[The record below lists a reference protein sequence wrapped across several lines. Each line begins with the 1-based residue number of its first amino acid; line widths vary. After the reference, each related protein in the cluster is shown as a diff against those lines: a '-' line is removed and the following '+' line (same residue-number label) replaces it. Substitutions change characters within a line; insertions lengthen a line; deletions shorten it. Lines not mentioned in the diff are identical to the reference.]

1 MSNGRQWVCE
11 MVLMA
16 RRQMLQQ
23 WFLLCALLLA
33 TGTLAQAVEPGVT
46 ILHENVSW
54 CTIFHALRLQVAPE
68 CYGHLTKTIVL
79 NEPSSP
85 ALTNRSCA
93 FATTR
98 IQFRFDS
105 ATLAP
110 ESQPP
115 LDILASVLKDARMA
129 DQVVRVEGHTDSLGS
144 ATYNRRLSYQRALAV
159 QHYLHAYRGVA
170 LTHIPAVGKG
180 KDEPYDPD
188 HPTSALNRRV
198 QFVNLSAHCGQ
209 S

>member
-1 MSNGRQWVCE
+1 MANVRQWGCE
-11 MVLMA
+11 MALMA
-16 RRQMLQQ
+16 RRQMLRQ

-33 TGTLAQAVEPGVT
+33 TGTLAQAAEPGVT
-46 ILHENVSW
+46 ILNENVSW

-68 CYGHLTKTIVL
+68 CRGHLTKTIVL
-79 NEPSSP
+79 NEPSP
-85 ALTNRSCA
+85 AAPANRSCA
-93 FATTR
+93 FTTTR

-105 ATLAP
+105 ATLTP
-110 ESQPP
+110 ESHLP
-115 LDILASVLKDARMA
+115 LDTLASVLKDARMA
-129 DQVVRVEGHTDSLGS
+129 DQVVHIEGHTDSLGS
-144 ATYNRRLSYQRALAV
+144 AIYNRRLSYQRALAV
-159 QHYLHAYRGVA
+159 QHYLHAYRDVA
-170 LTHIPAVGKG
+170 VTRIPAVGKG